1 MKKQK
6 QHPPNIIAHHVK
18 FRDTNWIDNRNCD
31 VARASLCGQTQKLF
45 FFSFRKGG
53 ELMGGFENLYVTCN
67 VYTTPLKKKK
77 IDFSY
82 IDLPFK
88 YNWTPGRNGAIKNG
102 RGPPQRKR
110 KKSIKIWLEKKN
122 LFGVPL
128 FDAEKKKIWFLLVSP
143 LLGT

>member
-1 MKKQK
+1 
-6 QHPPNIIAHHVK
+6 
-18 FRDTNWIDNRNCD
+18 
-31 VARASLCGQTQKLF
+31 
-45 FFSFRKGG
+45 
-53 ELMGGFENLYVTCN
+53 MGGFENLYVTCN
-67 VYTTPLKKKK
+67 VYTTRLKKKK

-82 IDLPFK
+82 IDLPLK
-88 YNWTPGRNGAIKNG
+88 SNWTPGRNGAIKNG

-110 KKSIKIWLEKKN
+110 KKSIKIWLKKKN